1 MSIIFI
7 KKTIMALIVSIF
19 LGYILVA
26 TNDILAKI
34 IIIPFLMFGISLFI
48 KNTCLIFKKEKTV
61 KTFSKII

>member
-34 IIIPFLMFGISLFI
+34 IIIVTLFLFLFMH
-48 KNTCLIFKKEKTV
+48 
-61 KTFSKII
+61 

>member
-1 MSIIFI
+1 MSVIFI

-34 IIIPFLMFGISLFI
+34 IIIPFL
-48 KNTCLIFKKEKTV
+48 CLELV
-61 KTFSKII
+61 CL